1 MWRNHKHFKVP
12 PSDQQR
18 SLTPTVNVLDA
29 AHGKYEPPR
38 LNVSSHGGG
47 RGGAGGAATR
57 AERWIRCRMADGH
70 VSLHLQQPGGVMDGG
85 LIVFGGKDL
94 KAAAQP
100 G

>member
-1 MWRNHKHFKVP
+1 MP

-38 LNVSSHGGG
+38 RNVNSHGGG
-47 RGGAGGAATR
+47 GGAAGRPT
-57 AERWIRCRMADGH
+57 ATSA
-70 VSLHLQQPGGVMDGG
+70 LHLQERSSVMDVG

-94 KAAAQP
+94 KAAAQL